1 MTMNARRDATAPS
14 ATAPLLPARGYVAER
29 SGGAVRLAGSEC

>member
-1 MTMNARRDATAPS
+1 MTVNARRDATAPS
-14 ATAPLLPARGYVAER
+14 ATAPLLPTRGYVAER